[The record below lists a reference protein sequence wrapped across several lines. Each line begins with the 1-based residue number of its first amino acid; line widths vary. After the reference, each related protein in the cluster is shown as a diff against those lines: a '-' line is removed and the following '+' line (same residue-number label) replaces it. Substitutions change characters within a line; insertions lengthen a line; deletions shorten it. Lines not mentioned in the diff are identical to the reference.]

1 MKATRLFEDIGNSG
15 KEAEVAG
22 QSLLGKIWSIILFF
36 MWLPLAIPI
45 RVMKAQANLCVRVFK
60 AIMPYLARAWCLICD
75 VSPKAAVYA
84 EKVPCIGSYL
94 AWLLNLP
101 PRLNLKEFLYL
112 ILSFFK
118 KRDDPIDIV
127 AA

>member
-1 MKATRLFEDIGNSG
+1 MLFEEIGASD
-15 KEAEVAG
+15 KEAEVPVE
-22 QSLLGKIWSIILFF
+22 SLLGKLWSIILFF
-36 MWLPLAIPI
+36 MWLPLSIPI
-45 RVMKAQANLCVRVFK
+45 RVLKAQANFCFWVMKV
-60 AIMPYLARAWCLICD
+60 IMPYLAYAWGLICD

-84 EKVPCIGSYL
+84 KGVPYIGSHL
-94 AWLLNLP
+94 AWVLNLP

-118 KRDDPIDIV
+118 KRDDPIDVV